1 MPRMGS
7 TMRTQDQEL
16 NYNYEYMLCLNIEL
30 IKFRNYDELG
40 WSVVTYD
47 LCDMD
52 GGGIHGWW
60 CVLGMFFLHC
70 DTCKCMN
77 VAILIML

>member
-1 MPRMGS
+1 MLLEKPVISNMPRMGS

-40 WSVVTYD
+40 
-47 LCDMD
+47 
-52 GGGIHGWW
+52 
-60 CVLGMFFLHC
+60 
-70 DTCKCMN
+70 
-77 VAILIML
+77 